1 MIETLYGKLFE
12 VNATSCSVIIE
23 CAGVGYHVSVTANTL
38 SHLPTPK
45 HTPDGSPIE
54 GENVRIFTHLSVR
67 DDGVELYGFYSREE
81 LSMFK
86 LLISVSGVGPKAA
99 MSVLSLMTPRSLA
112 EAVYAEDA
120 KAVSRAPG
128 VGAKTAARIILELKD
143 KIKKNFPA
151 FTESGGGA
159 SGTESANPKLMGA
172 NANADVLS
180 DARDALTVL
189 GYSRSEIASAMKNID
204 LTLPLEEIIKK
215 ALAVLMK

>member
-45 HTPDGSPIE
+45 HTPDGSPID

-67 DDGVELYGFYSREE
+67 EDGVELYGFYSREE

-151 FTESGGGA
+151 FTECGGA
-159 SGTESANPKLMGA
+159 SGGDIADAKLTGA

-189 GYSRSEIASAMKNID
+189 GYSRSEIAAAMKNTD